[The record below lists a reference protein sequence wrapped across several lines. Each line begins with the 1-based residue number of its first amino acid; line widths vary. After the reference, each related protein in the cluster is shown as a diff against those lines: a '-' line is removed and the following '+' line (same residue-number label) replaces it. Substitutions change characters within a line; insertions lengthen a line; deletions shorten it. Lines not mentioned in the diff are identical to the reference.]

1 MKRWWLVIT
10 LAIIVLSACNKKH
23 RFHTTRDGIQYYFVE
38 KHRRAPRPVMGGGAV
53 IDVRV
58 YWHDS
63 LMFDSRD
70 LPERFTV
77 VVKDT
82 MPGSIDRAL
91 MMMHQGDSAVFKL
104 NAIKFLTHNV
114 NMQVPEGMTPEDSMT
129 FYIRLRQVLSPE
141 RVEEI
146 HQKFLDY
153 RRKLEPQLIDDYIKR
168 HPDYHF
174 ELQPSGLYIARVKD
188 GHGLRPLPGDSVYVN
203 YIAYF
208 INGEPFSS
216 TLKKKQ
222 IFRFKI
228 GDEKVIPGLEM
239 AIRQMCE
246 GQVAFVIIPSYLA
259 YGEEGLLDLIP
270 PYSPLVFQVELKKV
284 KPAQKVLH

>member
-1 MKRWWLVIT
+1 MRRLGLVII
-10 LAIIVLSACNKKH
+10 LLIIILSACNKKH
-23 RFHTTRDGIQYYFVE
+23 RFRRTPDGIQYYFVE
-38 KHRRAPRPVMGGGAV
+38 RHSHGPKPFVGGGAV

-58 YWHDS
+58 YWQDS

-70 LPERFTV
+70 LPEKFTV
-77 VVKDT
+77 VINDT

-104 NAIKFLTHNV
+104 NAIKFLTHKV
-114 NMQVPEGMTPEDSMT
+114 NMQIPVGMTAQDSMM

-141 RVEEI
+141 EVEEM
-146 HQKFLDY
+146 HQKYLDY

-216 TLKKKQ
+216 TLKKRQ
-222 IFRFKI
+222 VFRFKI
-228 GDEKVIPGLEM
+228 GDGKVIPGLEM
-239 AIRQMCE
+239 AIRQMRE
-246 GQVAFVIIPSYLA
+246 GQVVFVIIPSYLA

-270 PYSPLVFQVELKKV
+270 PYSPLVFQVELKQV
-284 KPAQKVLH
+284 KPAQRVLH